1 MKFNWG
7 HGLTIFIICFVSFI
21 LIFVLQTTKLN
32 TELYANDY
40 YRQEIEYQ
48 DKINAIN
55 NFKYLN
61 QDILTKQNKSHFKIL
76 LPTYFVQKKVTGN
89 IYFYKPENSLLD
101 FKKTIVNSSDISI
114 SKDEISKGRFIMKIS
129 LKDDFRSYFT
139 EQEIIIK

>member
-7 HGLTIFIICFVSFI
+7 HGLTIFIICFMSLI
-21 LIFVLQTTKLN
+21 LMFVFKTTQLN
-32 TELYANDY
+32 TELYAKDY